1 MNKVKVGTIVKSKR
15 ELKDRYYDY
24 PKGYNLNIFPSG
36 TLFKVI
42 STPYKVC
49 MVKGDGFDEKD
60 RFLNLVPLTAGD
72 NREIVV
78 STDYCNV
85 RFVSYTED

>member
-42 STPYKVC
+42 STPYKVR
-49 MVKGDGFDEKD
+49 MVKGDGFDAKD
-60 RFLNLVPLTAGD
+60 RFLNLVPLD

-85 RFVSYTED
+85 KFVSQAEA